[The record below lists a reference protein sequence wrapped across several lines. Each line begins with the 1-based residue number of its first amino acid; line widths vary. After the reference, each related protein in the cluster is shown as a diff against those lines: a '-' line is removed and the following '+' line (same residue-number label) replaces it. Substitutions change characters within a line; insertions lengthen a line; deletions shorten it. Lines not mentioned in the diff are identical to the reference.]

1 MIRVLLV
8 DDDTLVRSGLRLM
21 LAGAANLEVVAET
34 DDGRH
39 VLGAVDRH
47 RPDVVLMDIRMP
59 QLDGIAATR
68 LLAGQPDP
76 PAVVVLTTFD
86 ADELVLRAL
95 QAGAAG
101 FLLKDT
107 PPAEIVR
114 AIELVHAGDAMLSPA
129 VTRRL
134 ISLVAGDCD
143 AGARTEHARNRMAT
157 LSPRE
162 RDVALAVG
170 RGHAN
175 AEIAA
180 ELHLS
185 VATVKAHVSRLLDK
199 LDVDNRVQ
207 IALLVQHAAGH

>member
-8 DDDTLVRSGLRLM
+8 DDDALVRSGLRMM
-21 LAGAANLEVVAET
+21 LAGAKSLEVVGEAA
-34 DDGRH
+34 DGRE
-39 VLGAVDRH
+39 VLGTVDLH

-59 QLDGIAATR
+59 HVDGIAATR
-68 LLAGQPDP
+68 LLTAQPDA
-76 PAVVVLTTFD
+76 PAVLVLTTFD

-107 PPAEIVR
+107 APAEIVR

-143 AGARTEHARNRMAT
+143 AGARTEHARDRLAS

-162 RDVALAVG
+162 HDVALAVG

-175 AEIAA
+175 AQIAA
-180 ELHLS
+180 TLHLS
-185 VATVKAHVSRLLDK
+185 VPTVKAHVSRLLDK

-207 IALLVQHAAGH
+207 IALLVQAADAH